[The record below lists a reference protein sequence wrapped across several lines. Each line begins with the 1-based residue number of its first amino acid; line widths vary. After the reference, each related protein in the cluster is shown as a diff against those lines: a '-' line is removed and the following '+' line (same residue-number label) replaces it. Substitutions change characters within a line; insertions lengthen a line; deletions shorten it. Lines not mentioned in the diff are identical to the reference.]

1 MNNMEMQEKIE
12 MYERMI
18 AMMQVQLD
26 RYHMYVTQMSSKSS
40 KDIGNNIS
48 MSVNAN
54 LFEVF
59 DINVGQMEDSYIKSQ
74 LSHPYPAISSL
85 LNLLVH
91 ACSSKNKCILKLA
104 PGGLLEYMDQNE
116 IKKENASVLCEKIY
130 SKMFNRCK
138 STVTNANND
147 VTSEDTFNAGDTCY
161 ENIMIF
167 TNNKITIRNKL
178 QKEFINIIKHNALN
192 N

>member
-1 MNNMEMQEKIE
+1 MNIQDKIE
-12 MYERMI
+12 MYERII
-18 AMMQVQLD
+18 ATMQIQLD
-26 RYHMYVTQMSSKSS
+26 RYHVYVTQMSHKSS
-40 KDIGNNIS
+40 KDTGS
-48 MSVNAN
+48 DTSSSVNAN
-54 LFEVF
+54 LFEIF
-59 DINVGQMEDSYIKSQ
+59 DKNVNQMEDVYIKSQ
-74 LSHPYPAISSL
+74 LSQPYPAISSL

-91 ACSSKNKCILKLA
+91 ACSSKNKRILKLVS
-104 PGGLLEYMDQNE
+104 GGLLEYMEEDE

-130 SKMFNRCK
+130 SKIFSRCK
-138 STVTNANND
+138 STVTNANDN
-147 VTSEDTFNAGDTCY
+147 VSSEDTFNAGDTCY